1 LSEAGVV
8 VELERH
14 RFASKPAL
22 VVMNIFQGRLVHE
35 VARSDG
41 TTIDKGSDDNNSDP
55 NSITRSDVS
64 NCPEADMPEP
74 GRKRDSLSKF
84 VPTRSSYEE
93 CCVDGT

>member
-1 LSEAGVV
+1 LSEATVV

-14 RFASKPAL
+14 RFASKPTI
-22 VVMNIFQGRLVHE
+22 VVVDIFECRLVHE

-41 TTIDKGSDDNNSDP
+41 TTIDDRSDDDNANPD
-55 NSITRSDVS
+55 SIARTDVS
-64 NCPEADMPEP
+64 NCPEADVPEP